1 MSVLFYDFLLS
12 NFLLLHK
19 KIIGDL
25 NIAEPTTA
33 DTDFLRNAIP
43 PGIGGI
49 LLIIIVAIVLC
60 GILVY
65 RRRRSR
71 PLPNTR
77 YSYTI
82 KKEMTTMNVKNCSF
96 GIIIL

>member
-1 MSVLFYDFLLS
+1 MSVVFYDLLLS
-12 NFLLLHK
+12 NFLYTVAL
-19 KIIGDL
+19 KIIGDM

-33 DTDFLRNAIP
+33 DMDLLRNAIP
-43 PGIGGI
+43 PVIGGV

-82 KKEMTTMNVKNCSF
+82 KKK
-96 GIIIL
+96 